1 MLNTTAQRVTEF
13 TLTGSD
19 DQPNQQLLGTL
30 ILITYLVI
38 MISNSTN
45 ICVVAS
51 DRRLFT
57 PMYIFICNLAAV
69 DITFTTSTG
78 TTLIGLLLLGI
89 RNISYY
95 ECISRMFIYHLG
107 DICICLNLTLM
118 AVDRVVAISNP
129 LRYHSI
135 LTNGRTLALIALTW
149 LLAIVIMGLLVGIVD
164 SLPYCQP
171 LLRYSFCNYATL
183 VRAACVDPEPYFIYT
198 TVLSTWMIGVHLPLI
213 LATYM
218 KIIYTVLR
226 LSKNESRK
234 QMINTCVS
242 HVIVVTCYFLPK
254 FIVIL
259 LTRMGVTLSLTER
272 NALLVVSTLLPS
284 FMNPTVYC
292 LRTKEIRTRLIK
304 ILSRSRVNAIK

>member
-1 MLNTTAQRVTEF
+1 MENVTAQRVTEF

-19 DQPNQQLLGTL
+19 HLPNQRLLGTL
-30 ILITYLVI
+30 ILVTYLFI
-38 MISNSTN
+38 LLGSSAN

-69 DITFTTSTG
+69 DITFTTSAG

-89 RNISYY
+89 RNISYQ
-95 ECISRMFIYHLG
+95 ECISRMFIYHMG
-107 DICICLNLTLM
+107 DICLSLTLTLM
-118 AVDRVVAISNP
+118 AVDRVVAISSP
-129 LRYHSI
+129 LHYHSI
-135 LTNGRTLALIALTW
+135 LTNGRTLALIAFTW
-149 LLAIVIMGLLVGIVD
+149 LLAIVIMGLLVRIVT

-171 LLRYSFCNYATL
+171 LLRYSFCDYATL

-198 TVLSTWMIGVHLPLI
+198 TILVTWLISVHLPLI
-213 LATYM
+213 LATYV

-234 QMINTCVS
+234 QMVNTCVS

-259 LTRMGVTLSLTER
+259 LTRVGVTLNLTER
-272 NALLVVSTLLPS
+272 NALLIVSTLIPS

-304 ILSRSRVNAIK
+304 ILTRNRVNAIK